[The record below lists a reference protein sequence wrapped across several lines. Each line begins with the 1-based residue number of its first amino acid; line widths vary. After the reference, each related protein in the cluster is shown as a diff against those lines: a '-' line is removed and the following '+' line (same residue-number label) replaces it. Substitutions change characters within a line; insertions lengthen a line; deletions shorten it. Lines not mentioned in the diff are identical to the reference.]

1 MSRVEIED
9 FQTFF
14 RKVAEICSITIYNMD
29 NGKDPNDEGWDVMEE
44 VHKIFLDGKV
54 VLYKTVLDEPDRV
67 ATQGGLF
74 TDNVAEVK

>member
-1 MSRVEIED
+1 MSRVEIDRFLE
-9 FQTFF
+9 FF
-14 RKVAEICSITIYNMD
+14 KKFTEACSVTIYNMD
-29 NGKDPNDEGWDVMEE
+29 NGKDPSDEGWDIMEE

-54 VLYKTVLDEPDRV
+54 VLYKTVIDEPDKV